1 VSEADRREMDRRAPL
16 GVTVVAPNG
25 ADPSRWLR
33 DARFQSETVLFS
45 GQLAYLPNID
55 AVEFLLQEIW
65 PKVLQ
70 KRPQARLI
78 IAGGAPSSAVR
89 DAIDT
94 AGGSVTLCAN
104 PESMDNVARRA
115 SVTVAPLRLGSGTR
129 VKILES
135 MAWGLPVVSTTLG
148 VEGIDAED
156 GQHLLVRDG
165 ADAFA
170 EAVVQMLSDAVLWQ
184 RLREA
189 GGALVRERYAWDK
202 VFAPL
207 EDALIEL
214 IP

>member
-1 VSEADRREMDRRAPL
+1 
-16 GVTVVAPNG
+16 
-25 ADPSRWLR
+25 
-33 DARFQSETVLFS
+33 
-45 GQLAYLPNID
+45 
-55 AVEFLLQEIW
+55 
-65 PKVLQ
+65 
-70 KRPQARLI
+70 
-78 IAGGAPSSAVR
+78 
-89 DAIDT
+89 
-94 AGGSVTLCAN
+94 
-104 PESMDNVARRA
+104 MDNVARRA

-165 ADAFA
+165 ADTFA
-170 EAVVQMLSDAVLWQ
+170 EAVVQLLSDAVLWQ